1 MKDLTNLRSD
11 TGDIIL
17 IFASVLVRS
26 VILFLVYHL
35 PPCWICLNFPP
46 TVHFDSVAYSKAH
59 CQLSA
64 IPSGNNTG
72 VICFVENEQWKLSLI
87 CDGLGLMSITICDWE
102 GRVRCWKSFSEGLS
116 TINIMADI

>member
-1 MKDLTNLRSD
+1 MRDLTNLRSD

-46 TVHFDSVAYSKAH
+46 TVHFDSVAYSETH
-59 CQLSA
+59 CQLSEM
-64 IPSGNNTG
+64 PSESNTG
-72 VICFVENEQWKLSLI
+72 VIYFVEDEQWKFSPLY
-87 CDGLGLMSITICDWE
+87 DGLGLMRKAI
-102 GRVRCWKSFSEGLS
+102 
-116 TINIMADI
+116 